1 MQSYKKK
8 YINKTFFPNN
18 TFFLIIFAN
27 YSKNNLIFASN
38 KTISKMKKQSLLL
51 LIACIFTALQASAI
65 DYTNV
70 PTIKLETPEMKPE
83 MVALPTN
90 PFNSTVSSTT
100 AAESNTGMDFDFFK
114 TKTAP
119 GVKPYKFMD
128 DMTFVGV
135 PLFLAGWA
143 LKSDKAMFRV
153 NNKDGKENTQL
164 LTNFKTG
171 IDDYTQFFGPAM
183 VVGLKLGGYE
193 GRSDWPRLLASAAM
207 SYGIMAAFVNGI
219 KYTAKEMRPDGTSAN
234 SWPSGHTAT
243 AFVGATLLHKEYGL
257 TRSPWWSVAGYGVA
271 TATGVMRVLNNRHWV
286 SDVMSGAG
294 IGILSTELGYALSD
308 VFFKGKGLLHN
319 DLMLD
324 FEKPSFFS
332 IGMGAGLGGKSIDFS
347 LHDLENFDKYKNY
360 YYADDDIEDEYGSMG
375 VEFRAATVVDAEG
388 AYFFNKYIGVGGR
401 FRVRAMSAKTFGQ
414 YTGDLTADSNYA
426 WDMISDIYH
435 VNPEFTID
443 EEGKLIPSNLSQE
456 LTPEL
461 INKGGEAIEDIG
473 AIVESD
479 HMTEFTASAGIYLNL
494 PLSKSFSLGTK
505 FLIGRSFTQELDIDG
520 YAKGKVK
527 DIQYDM
533 HIVNGHP
540 YYDEDGKLI
549 GGIDNP
555 SNVLGND
562 GYDLHW
568 DMLTIGAKS
577 STSYGTGISLTYRY
591 KSNFSWRL
599 YCDYDYTEKDFTMKY
614 DPYRYLKSSLTDVGY
629 SLVQNKDL
637 SELSLYLDPMEY
649 KKTKKMNYFTLGLAF
664 LVNF

>member
-1 MQSYKKK
+1 
-8 YINKTFFPNN
+8 
-18 TFFLIIFAN
+18 
-27 YSKNNLIFASN
+27 
-38 KTISKMKKQSLLL
+38 MKKQSLLL
-51 LIACIFTALQASAI
+51 LIACIFTALRVSAI

-114 TKTAP
+114 SKTAP
-119 GVKPYKFMD
+119 GVKPYKFID
-128 DMTFVGV
+128 DMSFVGI

-153 NNKDGKENTQL
+153 NNKEGKENTQL

-308 VFFKGKGLLHN
+308 VLFKGKGLLHN
-319 DLMLD
+319 DLQLD

-360 YYADDDIEDEYGSMG
+360 YYADDDVEDEYGSMG

-414 YTGDLTADSNYA
+414 YTGDMVADSNYA
-426 WDMISDIYH
+426 WDMISNIYH

-599 YCDYDYTEKDFTMKY
+599 YCDYDYTKKDFTMKY
-614 DPYRYLKSSLTDVGY
+614 DPYHYLKHSLTDVGY